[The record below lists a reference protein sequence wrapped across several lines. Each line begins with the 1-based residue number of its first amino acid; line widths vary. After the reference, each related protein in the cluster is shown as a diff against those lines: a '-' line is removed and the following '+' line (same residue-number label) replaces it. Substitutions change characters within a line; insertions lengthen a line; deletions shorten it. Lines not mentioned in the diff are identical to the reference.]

1 MRPRPKHSVF
11 LVASS
16 LSAVGIS
23 LLLCNSVWPEDSQKA
38 VPRVKELQQERLA
51 VLEEIHGAAKQLFLS
66 ARTSFDEVHAAA
78 AALLAARIEYADT
91 QKDRIKVCDEAI
103 QEALEWQ
110 KAVQQMVQAGRA
122 SDLVR
127 LKAKAYVLEIQ
138 IAREKAGTDE

>member
-1 MRPRPKHSVF
+1 MRPSPKFWIS

-16 LSAVGIS
+16 LSSMG
-23 LLLCNSVWPEDSQKA
+23 LLFVFCNSVWPEDSQKA
-38 VPRVKELQQERLA
+38 IPRVKELQQKRLE

-91 QKDRIKVCDEAI
+91 QKDRIKACDDAI

-122 SDLVR
+122 TELVR
-127 LKAKAYVLEIQ
+127 LKAQAYVLEIQ